1 MSLNNSDNE
10 AEKTMQI
17 TQGVSVG
24 LAALRRNKLRSVLT
38 TLGIV
43 IGIATVVAV
52 VSLGGGAEHIVLAE
66 MEKMGAARMIYC
78 FRPSHIKR
86 EDGVYVPNT
95 TPEQLEY
102 EDGDFILENCPNVAN
117 VLVSSGRELSVRH
130 KRTAQSLQVDGV
142 TPSYQDVENW
152 YVALGRFLTEDDIER
167 SDTVCVIG
175 SKVRKDL
182 FHGADPIGQELK
194 VGDERFT
201 VIGVMEEKGSAMWQG
216 GWDSRVIIPFSTMRT
231 RFLNPG
237 WSGVG
242 SIRVQAASFAKVEQA
257 LMELKVA
264 LRQRHISEKYFEFF
278 TLKEAIKQLSSTS
291 RTIQV
296 LLGGVAAL
304 ALFVG
309 GIGIMNIMLVSV
321 TERTRE
327 IGLRKAIGAKRRDI
341 LIQFLIEA
349 IVLSLCGGIIGIFV
363 GVGIVFAT
371 VSILTTF
378 FMKGITWP
386 VVVSLQA
393 MFIAFSVSACIG
405 IFFGLYPANKAA
417 NLMPTEALRHN

>member
-1 MSLNNSDNE
+1 
-10 AEKTMQI
+10 MQI

-66 MEKMGAARMIYC
+66 MEKMGAASMIIC
-78 FRPSHIKR
+78 FRPSYIER
-86 EDGVYVPNT
+86 EDGVYVRNNT
-95 TPEQLEY
+95 TEQLEY
-102 EDGDFILENCPNVAN
+102 EDGDFILEKCPNITN
-117 VLVSSGRELSVRH
+117 VLVTSGERDFLVRH
-130 KRTAQSLQVDGV
+130 KRTDQTLQVEGV
-142 TPSYQDVENW
+142 TPAYQAVQNW
-152 YVALGRFLTEDDIER
+152 YVEHGRFLSENDIER
-167 SDTVCVIG
+167 RDTVCVIG
-175 SKVRKDL
+175 SKVRKNL
-182 FHGADPIGQELK
+182 FHGADPIGLEVK
-194 VGDERFT
+194 IGDERFT
-201 VIGVMEEKGSAMWQG
+201 VIGVMAEKGSQLWDD
-216 GWDSRVIIPFSTMRT
+216 GWDDRVIIPFSTMRT

-242 SIRVQAASFAKVEQA
+242 HIRVQAGSFEQVDQA
-257 LMELKVA
+257 LMELKIA
-264 LRQRHISEKYFEFF
+264 LRQRHISEKYFRFF
-278 TLKEAIKQLSSTS
+278 TLKEAIKQLGSTS

-349 IVLSLCGGIIGIFV
+349 IVLSLCGGFIGVFI
-363 GVGIVFAT
+363 GVGLVYAT
-371 VSILTTF
+371 VNILTTF
-378 FMKGITWP
+378 VMKGVTWP
-386 VVVSLQA
+386 VVVSFQA
-393 MFIAFSVSACIG
+393 MLIAFSVSACIG

-417 NLMPTEALRHN
+417 NLMPTEALRHD

>member
-1 MSLNNSDNE
+1 
-10 AEKTMQI
+10 MQI

-52 VSLGGGAEHIVLAE
+52 VSLGGGAEQIVLAE
-66 MEKMGAARMIYC
+66 LEKMGAASMIYC
-78 FRPSHIKR
+78 FRPGYIKR
-86 EDGVYVPNT
+86 DDGVYVRNT

-117 VLVSSGRELSVRH
+117 VLIASEREFSVKH

-142 TPSYQDVENW
+142 TPAYQDVENW
-152 YVALGRFLTEDDIER
+152 YVKLGRFLSEDDIER

-182 FHGADPIGQELK
+182 FQGADPIGLELK
-194 VGDERFT
+194 IGDERFT
-201 VIGVMEEKGSAMWQG
+201 VIGVMAEKGSQMWQG

-231 RFLNPG
+231 RFLDPG
-237 WSGVG
+237 WPGVG
-242 SIRVQAASFAKVEQA
+242 YIRVQAKSFEQVDQA
-257 LMELKVA
+257 LMELKIA

-291 RTIQV
+291 RTIQI
-296 LLGGVAAL
+296 LLGGVATL

-321 TERTRE
+321 TERTGE
-327 IGLRKAIGAKRRDI
+327 IGLRKAVGAKRLDI
-341 LIQFLIEA
+341 LTQFLIES
-349 IVLSLCGGIIGIFV
+349 IVLSLCGGVIGIFI
-363 GVGIVFAT
+363 GVGLVFGT
-371 VSILTTF
+371 VTVLTTF
-378 FMKGITWP
+378 VMKGIAWP
-386 VVVSLQA
+386 VVVSVQA
-393 MFIAFSVSACIG
+393 TLIAFGVSACIG

-417 NLMPTEALRHN
+417 NLMPTEALRHE